1 MKRILVTG
9 GGGFVGSHLCERLLC
24 DGNYVICLDD
34 FYTGSRQNIIG
45 LLDNPNFKLVEHDVR
60 LPFDEERVDEIFHL
74 ACPASPV
81 HYQEN
86 AVKTLETSVLG
97 SINALKLALKY
108 NAKVLLTSTSE
119 IYGDPLVHPQ
129 PESYWGNVNPTG
141 IRSCYDEG
149 KRCAEA
155 LFTDYHRQFGVR
167 TKIVRIFNTYGPRMQ
182 CNDGRVISN
191 FIIQA
196 LLNKDITLY
205 GDGKQ
210 TRSFQYV
217 DDLIEGL
224 IKMMQTDDSVS
235 YPVNIGST
243 QEVMMIDLAKRVL
256 SLTGSKSAI
265 TVHEA
270 PEDDPQ
276 RRRPDISLAKS
287 ILNWQPMIPL
297 EEGLKRT
304 IEYFKNLILV

>member
-34 FYTGSRQNIIG
+34 FYTGSKQNIIG

-60 LPFDEERVDEIFHL
+60 VPFDEERVDEIFHL

-149 KRCAEA
+149 KRCAET

-196 LLNKDITLY
+196 LHNKDITLY

-217 DDLIEGL
+217 VDLIEGL

-235 YPVNIGST
+235 YPVNIGNT
-243 QEVMMIDLAKRVL
+243 QEVTMIDLAKRIL
-256 SLTGSKSAI
+256 SLTGSKSATTI
-265 TVHEA
+265 HEA

-304 IEYFKNLILV
+304 IEYFKNLIL

>member
-9 GGGFVGSHLCERLLC
+9 GGGFVGSHLCERLLR
-24 DGNYVICLDD
+24 DRNYVICLDD

-45 LLDNPNFKLVEHDVR
+45 LIDNPNFKLVEHDVR
-60 LPFDEERVDEIFHL
+60 APFDEERVDEIFHL

-97 SINALKLALKY
+97 SINVLKLALKY

-149 KRCAEA
+149 KRCAET

-196 LLNKDITLY
+196 LQNKDITLY

-235 YPVNIGST
+235 YPVNIGNT
-243 QEVMMIDLAKRVL
+243 QEVTMIDLAKRIL

-265 TVHEA
+265 TIHEA

-304 IEYFKNLILV
+304 IEYFKNLIL